1 MMGGQQLLPGNSTSL
16 ERTAAQ
22 ALAQIKRVPI
32 PLRQLCNPDT
42 CPVDLLPYL
51 AWAFSVDR
59 WDSKWTEA
67 AKRTAIRSSHY
78 IHSRKGT
85 IGALRRVVEPLG
97 YLIEVL
103 EWWQTTPEG
112 VPGTFALK
120 VGVLETGIT
129 EEMYQELTWLI
140 DDARPVTRHLTGL
153 AISLETTGGINI
165 FASTYDGDEIDVYPP
180 VLRDI
185 VATGVIRAPGR
196 EHTIDTLDIYPPVP
210 GVINLTCY
218 IGAAGREHSID
229 TLDIYP

>member
-1 MMGGQQLLPGNSTSL
+1 MGVQQLLPGNSTPL
-16 ERTAAQ
+16 EHHAAQ
-22 ALAQIKRVPI
+22 ALAQIQRVPI

-42 CPVDLLPYL
+42 CPVALLPYL

-67 AKRTAIRSSHY
+67 AKRAAIRSSHY

-103 EWWQTTPEG
+103 EWWQTTPQG
-112 VPGTFALK
+112 VPGTFAIK
-120 VGVLETGIT
+120 VGVLDTGIT

-153 AISLETTGGINI
+153 AISLETQGVLNI
-165 FASTYDGDEIDVYPP
+165 CVALYEGDEIDVYPP
-180 VLRDI
+180 VMRDI
-185 VATGVIRAPGR
+185 EVTG
-196 EHTIDTLDIYPPVP
+196 TIGIV
-210 GVINLTCY
+210 
-218 IGAAGREHSID
+218 GREHSID
-229 TLDIYP
+229 TLDVYYD